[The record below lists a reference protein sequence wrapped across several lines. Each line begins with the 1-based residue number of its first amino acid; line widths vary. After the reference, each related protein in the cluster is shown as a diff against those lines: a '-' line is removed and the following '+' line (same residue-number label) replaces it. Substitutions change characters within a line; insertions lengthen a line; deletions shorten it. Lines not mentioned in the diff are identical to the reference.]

1 MALLNKKQIQE
12 RDDIHYRVI
21 QVPQWGN
28 DEIKLRSLLLE
39 EQFVINSLEGR
50 KDVSESD
57 KILEV
62 IVMCC
67 VDDKNNQLFEPE
79 DKAWLKTKSPDAI
92 VHIFNEIMNMVSIN
106 DDKLEERAKTPKTS
120 YDTFLILF
128 SKRVG
133 NDTEGTDG

>member
-106 DDKLEERAKTPKTS
+106 DDKLEERAKNS
-120 YDTFLILF
+120 
-128 SKRVG
+128 
-133 NDTEGTDG
+133 